1 MKMTPEFQKA
11 QENMK
16 PGIITAEGFLGNDD
30 RNILDIIIDDEE
42 MISNLNCSIEKIVE
56 RLKYLKKHGEKGMGE
71 PITVDKKWEVQ
82 VGEARGHLP
91 CPFEDGFFRKVV
103 TKVINLNTKE
113 SIIYS
118 DLSIHLIEKH
128 HFFQGKG
135 SPFRL
140 EPAKLIKIL
149 EICPFEGI

>member
-16 PGIITAEGFLGNDD
+16 PGVITAEGFMGNDD
-30 RNILDIIIDDEE
+30 RNLVDIIIEDEE
-42 MISNLNCSIEKIVE
+42 LLSTLNITIESIVGK
-56 RLKYLKKHGEKGMGE
+56 LKYFKEKGEKGLGE
-71 PITVDKKWEVQ
+71 PITVDEYWEVQ

-91 CPFEDGFFRKVV
+91 CPFEDGIFRKVV
-103 TKVINLNTKE
+103 TKVTNLKNNE
-113 SIIYS
+113 SVIYS

-128 HFFQGKG
+128 HFFQGKD

-140 EPAKLIKIL
+140 DPAKLKKV
-149 EICPFEGI
+149 FEL

>member
-16 PGIITAEGFLGNDD
+16 PGVITADGFMGNDD
-30 RNILDIIIDDEE
+30 RNLIDIIIEDEE
-42 MISNLNCSIEKIVE
+42 LLSTLNITFDSIVE
-56 RLKYLKKHGEKGMGE
+56 KLRYFKEKGEKGLGE
-71 PITVDKKWEVQ
+71 PITVDEHWEVQ

-91 CPFEDGFFRKVV
+91 CPFEDGIFRKVV
-103 TKVINLNTKE
+103 TKVTNLKNNE

-140 EPAKLIKIL
+140 DPTKIKRVL
-149 EICPFEGI
+149 EL

>member
-11 QENMK
+11 QKNMQ
-16 PGIITAEGFLGNDD
+16 PGVITADGFLGNDD
-30 RNILDIIIDDEE
+30 RNLIDIIIEDEE
-42 MISNLNCSIEKIVE
+42 ILSSLNCDIEKIVNKMKE
-56 RLKYLKKHGEKGMGE
+56 LRKKGEKGMGE
-71 PITVDKKWEVQ
+71 PITIDKKWEVQ

-91 CPFEDGFFRKVV
+91 CPFEDGIFRKVV
-103 TKVINLNTKE
+103 TKVTNLDNNE
-113 SIIYS
+113 SIIFS

-140 EPAKLIKIL
+140 EPPKLIKVL
-149 EICPFEGI
+149 DICK